1 MNMINEFGV
10 PMNEMEIANSNIKPH
25 ERMLAESGMEMQF
38 WGGLIGAAVGT
49 LFGSKRPRG
58 QAVLSAPEKERW
70 EDTQQYKDFQA
81 QNKQLTSQISG
92 LESSLANLNTTFSQQ
107 QELASQ
113 RSELH
118 ASTIKG
124 FEGTINDL
132 SSQLGEYKA
141 SQAARVQAAD
151 AAASYDIVSERNKG
165 VKVNQGEEL
174 GKTGKI
180 KPTTRSYF
188 NRDSMRIGS
197 GLTDQSVNV

>member
-1 MNMINEFGV
+1 MNEFGV
-10 PMNEMEIANSNIKPH
+10 PMNEMEIANANIKPH
-25 ERMLAESGMEMQF
+25 ERMLAESGLEMQF

-49 LFGSKRPRG
+49 LFGRRTQAQKSGSITLNRP
-58 QAVLSAPEKERW
+58 QERW

-92 LESSLANLNTTFSQQ
+92 LESSLANLNNTFSQQ
-107 QELASQ
+107 QQLAAQ
-113 RSELH
+113 RAELH

-124 FEGTINDL
+124 FEGTISDL
-132 SSQLGEYKA
+132 SSQLGAYKA

-151 AAASYDIVSERNKG
+151 AAASYDIISERNKG
-165 VKVNQGEEL
+165 VKVNQGQEL

-180 KPTTRSYF
+180 KPTSRSYF